1 MKGENEIMKITYHTE
16 GDYLIPDLTVE
27 DKKITLGK
35 YGRARLNYIK
45 NYKKGLYA
53 ELIMTGELSNHLKE
67 IDDTANN
74 RVENIIKAIAE
85 QDNTPIH
92 YDGSMD
98 QLEWVGLMNNY
109 KNCAEKIVYD
119 ELIYC

>member
-1 MKGENEIMKITYHTE
+1 MKITYHRE
-16 GDYLIPDLTVE
+16 GDYLIPDLIVE

-53 ELIMTGELSNHLKE
+53 ELMMTGELSNHLKE
-67 IDDTANN
+67 IDDTANA
-74 RVENIIKAIAE
+74 RVKKIISQMAEKENV
-85 QDNTPIH
+85 PIH
-92 YDGSMD
+92 YDGNMD

-109 KNCAEKIVYD
+109 KNCAERIVFD